1 MIKRNFLLSALYI
14 TFVLL
19 GHADGFCQTIYS
31 PDQWQTAVASTEDN
45 YNDFSCDTVIT
56 RTSGH
61 SITVSC
67 VRDTLL
73 NGKPSRHRIVMRC
86 MNHGRYFTFDML
98 PFYKDTVYCFDYMY
112 IDNVYYYVR
121 DMRISDSICFFCG
134 TKETH
139 RKYNPMPGGQPPSVP
154 NDEVFHVGF
163 FGRFDMRFI
172 KDSDAVVVPVM
183 PDPGS
188 GSTQPVPVTEWHPMA
203 HIVEVPQTATLDKFW
218 VDNGLSV
225 YGYKNGQIH
234 PQGCP
239 NEDPYIDLSV
249 GIDPDFSIF
258 DAKAYIIGRQ
268 LWNMS
273 RSCMVEIESGLDL
286 ISTSIH
292 YKVWEPPMTYEMFT
306 DVTANDSRVLFSS
319 RIFQGTT
326 VGENAYLPTYTIG
339 IRYKDYYS
347 GDDDYLSHLHLYSHQ
362 GQRSEYQLDYD
373 EYAHLSR
380 LKNQKNWSP
389 LNGWVWFCK
398 DFCFVYTCK
407 RSLNSPYDPNTCKTF
422 IQHIDMDMNVNV
434 AFELGGM
441 VWQYSGYG
449 SGGYRIKDVCY
460 IGNYRMN
467 CLALAYNLD
476 NSRSSPNGPYIELID
491 WGYKMGNIPS
501 YLHIGDPS
509 YDYSVRLKTES
520 WANSLDVFLDGYT
533 FSIGG
538 KTSNGKLLLTTQ
550 KRSSIQGS
558 DTDVACK
565 ETYHI
570 NNYETFTVSHD
581 AVDWELSKIADT
593 HEDWLQIFPVAT
605 KHPVT
610 KKCTKEPKRES
621 PSAES
626 DSDEVEQ

>member
-1 MIKRNFLLSALYI
+1 
-14 TFVLL
+14 
-19 GHADGFCQTIYS
+19 
-31 PDQWQTAVASTEDN
+31 
-45 YNDFSCDTVIT
+45 
-56 RTSGH
+56 
-61 SITVSC
+61 
-67 VRDTLL
+67 
-73 NGKPSRHRIVMRC
+73 MRC
-86 MNHGRYFTFDML
+86 MNHGNYFTFDML
-98 PFYKDTVYCFDYMY
+98 PSYIDTTYSFNNAY

-121 DMRISDSICFFCG
+121 DMRISDSICFLCG
-134 TKETH
+134 MKETFRH
-139 RKYNPMPGGQPPSVP
+139 YVLLPSSPQPEIP
-154 NDEVFHVGF
+154 NDEVIRVGF

-172 KDSDAVVVPVM
+172 KDSDAMVVPIAPG
-183 PDPGS
+183 PDQGS
-188 GSTQPVPVTEWHPMA
+188 IVPVPLTNWHPMT
-203 HIVEVPQTATLDKFW
+203 HIVEVPQAATLDKLW

-225 YGYKNGQIH
+225 YGYKYGQYY

-239 NEDPYIDLSV
+239 NEDPYIDLEV

-268 LWNMS
+268 YGNMN
-273 RSCMVEIESGLDL
+273 RSCMVEVTSGLDL
-286 ISTSIH
+286 VSTAIN
-292 YKVWEPPMTYEMFT
+292 YTVWEPSMAYEMFT

-347 GDDDYLSHLHLYSHQ
+347 GDDNYLSHLHLYSHQ
-362 GQRSEYQLDYD
+362 GERPQYQLDYD

-380 LKNQKNWSP
+380 LKNQKNWSS
-389 LNGWVWFCK
+389 LNGWVWHSK

-407 RSLNSPYDPNTCKTF
+407 RSLNSPYEENICKTF

-441 VWQYSGYG
+441 VWENAGYG
-449 SGGYRIKDVCY
+449 SGGYRIKDICY

-476 NSRSSPNGPYIELID
+476 NSRSSPNGPYVELID
-491 WGYKMGNIPS
+491 WGYIIGNTPS

-509 YDYSVRLKTES
+509 YDHSVRLKTES
-520 WANSLDVFLDGYT
+520 WINSLDVFLDGYT

-581 AVDWELSKIADT
+581 VVDWGLNEIADT
-593 HEDWLQIFPVAT
+593 YEEWTQIIPVAT

-610 KKCTKEPKRES
+610 NKCMKEPKRES